1 MESKH
6 YKPFKQFREMDDE
19 QKRKIS
25 DNPNL
30 HRPKSDLTKQRISQA
45 MKARWAATP
54 SRKNGGSSG
63 TTIDDLVF

>member
-6 YKPFKQFREMDDE
+6 YKPFKQYREMDDE

-45 MKARWAATP
+45 LKARWAATP
-54 SRKNGGSSG
+54 SRKGSDAGG
-63 TTIDDLVF
+63 TTINDLVF

>member
-1 MESKH
+1 MESNH

-30 HRPKSDLTKQRISQA
+30 HRPKSDLTKQRISQS

-54 SRKNGGSSG
+54 SRKNVDAGCS
-63 TTIDDLVF
+63 TINDKSC